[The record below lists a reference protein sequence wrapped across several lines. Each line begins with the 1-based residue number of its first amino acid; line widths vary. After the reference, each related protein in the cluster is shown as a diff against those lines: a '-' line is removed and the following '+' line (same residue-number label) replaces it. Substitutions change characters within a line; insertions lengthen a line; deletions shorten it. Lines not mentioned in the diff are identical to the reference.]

1 MSDWLHCAVPPA
13 GAGAAACQVTQPA
26 DVSAVTYS
34 NRSVT
39 HWLHARFH
47 LQALVLLHVKS
58 RSLLTS
64 AQYLQLVTARACEV
78 PACLPHALHTL
89 LALLQVRGVFIKQTT
104 HQRVTVLQ
112 AA

>member
-1 MSDWLHCAVPPA
+1 
-13 GAGAAACQVTQPA
+13 
-26 DVSAVTYS
+26 
-34 NRSVT
+34 
-39 HWLHARFH
+39 

-89 LALLQVRGVFIKQTT
+89 LALLQVRAGWSCQVPCILVCRCCLGCDTT
-104 HQRVTVLQ
+104 ALLLLLAMLIHI
-112 AA
+112 